1 MLGDNIKQLMKA
13 NGYTQ
18 KELAIRS
25 GCTESAISRYAN
37 DKSVPTV
44 EALRALAIAL
54 GVTVDELMACK
65 ECGRC
70 IHYPVCEA
78 FVSPGESFPEV
89 EGGCGCFK
97 DKDDYEPSGTAIERC
112 SASFKLFLEEGQA
125 RGAQLMREHDEEVVR
140 SFAKWLI
147 ARPGNS
153 IYCGDL
159 PDLVLEYIEGG
170 ME

>member
-1 MLGDNIKQLMKA
+1 MLGDNIKRLMKA

-37 DKSVPTV
+37 DKRVPTV

-78 FVSPGESFPEV
+78 FVSPRESFPEV

-97 DKDDYEPSGTAIERC
+97 DKDDYEPSRT
-112 SASFKLFLEEGQA
+112 
-125 RGAQLMREHDEEVVR
+125 QLMREHDEEVVR

-170 ME
+170 VE